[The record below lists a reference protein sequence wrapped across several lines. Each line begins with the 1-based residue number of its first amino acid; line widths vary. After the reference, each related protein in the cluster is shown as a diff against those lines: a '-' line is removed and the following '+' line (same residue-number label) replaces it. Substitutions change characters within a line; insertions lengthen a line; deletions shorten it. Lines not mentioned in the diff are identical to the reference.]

1 MKLYNWQFAPNC
13 RRVRMFVLE
22 KGLDLP
28 AISEVIEEGMKLQP
42 AYLTSWPHALVPML
56 ELDDGTR
63 IGESIAICRYLEDEH
78 PEPRLMGR
86 SPLEKATIES
96 WERRAYDEC
105 MIGTAEVV
113 RNSMPEFHDRGIPG
127 SLEPVPQIPALI
139 ERGKGRVRRYY
150 KKFDAQLR
158 DNPPVPMAERT
169 AHHWAHAPNPAPDA
183 RQSGRGRWPARPR
196 SVDAR
201 VTPFAT
207 RPRAAA
213 PWRRQ

>member
-28 AISEVIEEGMKLQP
+28 AISEVIEDGMKLQP
-42 AYLTSWPHALVPML
+42 AYLASWPHAMVPML

-63 IGESIAICRYLEDEH
+63 IGEAAAICRYLETEH
-78 PEPRLMGR
+78 PNPPLMGTTSR
-86 SPLEKATIES
+86 EKAAIES

-150 KKFDAQLR
+150 KKFDAQLSGNR
-158 DNPPVPMAERT
+158 YMAGDTFSMADITTLCATDFARF
-169 AHHWAHAPNPAPDA
+169 AGMDIPADCRNMA
-183 RQSGRGRWPARPR
+183 RWYAEVSAR
-196 SVDAR
+196 S
-201 VTPFAT
+201 
-207 RPRAAA
+207 AAA
-213 PWRRQ
+213 ASL

>member
-158 DNPPVPMAERT
+158 DNRYVAGNSFSMADIT
-169 AHHWAHAPNPAPDA
+169 ALCATDFARFANLNIPADCPNMA
-183 RQSGRGRWPARPR
+183 RWYADVSARP
-196 SVDAR
+196 
-201 VTPFAT
+201 
-207 RPRAAA
+207 AAA
-213 PWRRQ
+213 ASV

>member
-42 AYLTSWPHALVPML
+42 AYLDSWPHALVPML

-63 IGESIAICRYLEDEH
+63 IGESVAICRYLEHEH
-78 PEPRLMGR
+78 PDPPLMGTT
-86 SPLEKATIES
+86 SLEKAAIES

-139 ERGKGRVRRYY
+139 ERGKGRIRRYY

-158 DNPPVPMAERT
+158 DNRYVAGDKFSMADIT
-169 AHHWAHAPNPAPDA
+169 TLCATDFAKFAGLDIPSDCPNMA
-183 RQSGRGRWPARPR
+183 RWYDEVSARPSAPA
-196 SVDAR
+196 SV
-201 VTPFAT
+201 
-207 RPRAAA
+207 
-213 PWRRQ
+213 